1 MRPVNSR
8 QAMARRDPNPGFE
21 IQDLL
26 TAPAFLERSEHVRT
40 PASQL
45 FVLKCLTRVLANS
58 PDTVLQE
65 LVEAACELCNA
76 GSAGISMETWD
87 VDGNPVSH
95 WVAVTGV
102 YAPFRDVMVPQAF
115 MPCKPCLGSQRP
127 QLIRIPSEHF
137 EATMNV
143 HVPPVTEGILLPW
156 NSDGQRATMWVVS
169 HDSHD
174 TFTRADYDILQ
185 VFADFASVA
194 YRHLRQTDRAV
205 EAAAVTGADIMAQA
219 LAHIIGIP
227 LQSVV
232 ASLELARQGGPDAP
246 THAQQATDEAN
257 ELSVIVNELLAMRRK
272 QSVQ

>member
-1 MRPVNSR
+1 
-8 QAMARRDPNPGFE
+8 MARRDANPGFE
-21 IQDLL
+21 IHDLL
-26 TAPAFLERSEHVRT
+26 TAPAFLERSEHLRT

-45 FVLKCLTRVLANS
+45 FVLQRLTHVLADS

-76 GSAGISMETWD
+76 GSAGISMETCD
-87 VDGNPVSH
+87 IDGNPVSH

-102 YAPFRDVMVPQAF
+102 YAPFRNVMVPQAF
-115 MPCKPCLGSQRP
+115 MPCKPCLASQRP

-156 NSDGQRATMWVVS
+156 NSDGQRATIWVVS
-169 HDSHD
+169 HDSYD
-174 TFTRADYDILQ
+174 TFTRADYDILK

-194 YRHLRQTDRAV
+194 YRHRRESNRAV
-205 EAAAVTGADIMAQA
+205 EAAAVTGADAMAHV
-219 LAHIIGIP
+219 LVRLINTP
-227 LQSVV
+227 LR
-232 ASLELARQGGPDAP
+232 SLVSSLHLAREGGPDAS
-246 THAQQATDEAN
+246 THAQQATDDAI
-257 ELSVIVNELLAMRRK
+257 ELSAMINELLAIYRK